1 MSKTFFNEY
10 EAYDKNGVELMD
22 DVDAALR
29 TIVDKWLEAGYSCR
43 EIGGLIL
50 NAVVSLMAEI
60 TLRRAMNKRNNR
72 GDV

>member
-10 EAYDKNGVELMD
+10 EAFDKNGVELMD
-22 DVDAALR
+22 DVDAALKPV
-29 TIVDKWLEAGYSCR
+29 VDKWLASGYSCR
-43 EIGGLIL
+43 EIGGIIL

-60 TLRRAMNKRNNR
+60 TLRRAMYKRKNR